1 MLRRLWRS
9 GCPGPER
16 LPWAAGP
23 GHTPAAGGGRS
34 GARPRL
40 DLAGP
45 AGLAGGGG
53 RRRRAGSKK
62 SEAVSEGLSREGR
75 GRSRRRS
82 SSSRSRRRRRRW
94 WMRKWRRWRSAIAPA
109 SAARV
114 WPARCVL
121 IIYVYYDVFRDTL
134 TDRLNTR
141 PHTAIIPRSP
151 RLETN
156 ETTAASNPTARS
168 WPPAAHLASSAVDDA
183 PGQRDSIHCPT
194 DGTVERF
201 TADAVHSGTLLAKP
215 RCCAAPPALICQT
228 KS

>member
-1 MLRRLWRS
+1 
-9 GCPGPER
+9 
-16 LPWAAGP
+16 
-23 GHTPAAGGGRS
+23 
-34 GARPRL
+34 
-40 DLAGP
+40 
-45 AGLAGGGG
+45 
-53 RRRRAGSKK
+53 
-62 SEAVSEGLSREGR
+62 
-75 GRSRRRS
+75 
-82 SSSRSRRRRRRW
+82 
-94 WMRKWRRWRSAIAPA
+94 MRKWRRWRSAIAPA

-215 RCCAAPPALICQT
+215 RTRGRGVWACRPERPKAAESGAGAAEGRGPEQLAAEYGRVHRNDRAKHDLLDVDTAVYTALFVRSTIRWT
-228 KS
+228 LRRAPKP